1 MGVGGKSCH
10 HPFHHHACTFM
21 TVAFLLSF
29 CESKDLYL
37 SHLFHHY
44 VHILLVIR
52 GSCQEISY
60 FNNYLIQHALCCV
73 GTVEAMLIG
82 NALKWQLFWG
92 GFSLVWFSLGFDVGL
107 VQNHKRWS
115 TLIQRILFRLS
126 SQVNVDTV
134 QIPFSHHVDQ
144 RWWSWTTPSRTRG

>member
-1 MGVGGKSCH
+1 
-10 HPFHHHACTFM
+10 M

-44 VHILLVIR
+44 VHILIIE

-60 FNNYLIQHALCCV
+60 FNYLIQHALCCV

-82 NALKWQLFWG
+82 NALK
-92 GFSLVWFSLGFDVGL
+92 
-107 VQNHKRWS
+107 
-115 TLIQRILFRLS
+115 
-126 SQVNVDTV
+126 
-134 QIPFSHHVDQ
+134 
-144 RWWSWTTPSRTRG
+144 